1 MLIFCPELLRD
12 PKDLREPGGLCQKGG
27 KVEKGGGS
35 NLRASSRKEKKEYE
49 GKGGWRAVRWRMGKT
64 EGEGNESRVVK
75 YPYRI
80 YNYNPLDPV

>member
-1 MLIFCPELLRD
+1 MSE
-12 PKDLREPGGLCQKGG
+12 KGESG
-27 KVEKGGGS
+27 EGGGGS
-35 NLRASSRKEKKEYE
+35 NSRASCRKEKKEYE